1 MQKFKS
7 VEELVNQLKPEKPVY
22 CIRKNS
28 IKYAVKFF
36 LNKFPGKILYA
47 VKTNPHPEVI
57 KTIIE
62 SGVKQFDVAS
72 IEEIKN
78 IRTFSNTAKCSFMHT
93 VKSRE
98 SIKEAYFNYGVKTFS
113 LDTKDELIKI
123 IESTNNAKDL
133 ELFVRVAVS
142 NEHAEI
148 DLSKKFGAL
157 TSEAIGLL
165 RLVKQHAKK
174 IGLSFHVGSQC
185 MHPISYSKGIN
196 EIGNIIKK
204 TKIIPDYINVGGGFP
219 TIYPDLIPQSLDN
232 YFNEINKS
240 LENLKLEKLP
250 EIICEPGRAIVAESG
265 STIVRVAV
273 SNEHAE
279 IDLSKKFGALT
290 SEAIGLLR
298 LVKQHAKKVG
308 LSFHVG
314 SQCMH
319 PISYSKGISEIG
331 NIIKKTKIIPDYINV
346 GGGFPTIYPDLI
358 PQSLDNY
365 FNEIN
370 KSLENLKLEKL
381 PEIICEPGRAIVAE
395 SGSTVVRVNLRKKQK
410 LYINDGTYGTLFD
423 AGTPNIVFPSRMI
436 KENSNKIISK
446 KLTAFD
452 FFGPTCDSMDYMKGP
467 FLLPNNIKENDY
479 VELGQLGA
487 YGLTFR
493 TQFNGYYS
501 NEIYEVE
508 DNPIMTMYDK
518 DINKA
523 NMVA

>member
-28 IKYAVKFF
+28 IKSAVKFF

-62 SGVKQFDVAS
+62 SGVEQFDVAS

-148 DLSKKFGAL
+148 DLSKKFGAI
-157 TSEAIGLL
+157 TSEAIGLF
-165 RLVKQHAKK
+165 RLTNQYAKR

-185 MHPISYSKGIN
+185 MHPISYEKGIA
-196 EIGNIIKK
+196 EIGKIIKK
-204 TKIIPDYINVGGGFP
+204 TKIVPDYINVGGGFP
-219 TIYPDLIPQSLDN
+219 TIYPDLIPQSLDC
-232 YFNEINKS
+232 YFNEIKKG
-240 LENLKLEKLP
+240 LDNLKLNKKP
-250 EIICEPGRAIVAESG
+250 IVICEPGRAIVSESG
-265 STIVRVAV
+265 STIV
-273 SNEHAE
+273 
-279 IDLSKKFGALT
+279 
-290 SEAIGLLR
+290 
-298 LVKQHAKKVG
+298 KV
-308 LSFHVG
+308 
-314 SQCMH
+314 
-319 PISYSKGISEIG
+319 I
-331 NIIKKTKIIPDYINV
+331 
-346 GGGFPTIYPDLI
+346 
-358 PQSLDNY
+358 
-365 FNEIN
+365 
-370 KSLENLKLEKL
+370 
-381 PEIICEPGRAIVAE
+381 
-395 SGSTVVRVNLRKKQK
+395 LRKKQK

-423 AGTPNIVFPSRMI
+423 AGIPNIVYPSRLI
-436 KENSNKIISK
+436 KNGRIISK
-446 KLTAFD
+446 KMTAFN
-452 FFGPTCDSMDYMKGP
+452 FYGPTCDSMDYMKGP
-467 FLLPNNIKENDY
+467 FVLPNNVKENDY
-479 VELGQLGA
+479 IELGQLGA

-493 TQFNGYYS
+493 TDFNGFYS
-501 NEIYEVE
+501 NNIFEVE
-508 DNPIMTMYDK
+508 DEPIMTMYDK
-518 DINKA
+518 NARKEFL
-523 NMVA
+523 VA